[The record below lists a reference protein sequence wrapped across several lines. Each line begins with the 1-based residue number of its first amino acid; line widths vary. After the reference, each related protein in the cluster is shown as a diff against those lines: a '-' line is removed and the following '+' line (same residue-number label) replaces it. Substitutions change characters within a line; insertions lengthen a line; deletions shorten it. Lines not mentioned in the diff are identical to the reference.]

1 MDVTPR
7 PEVALKTSD
16 DGIVQLVNADCIAG
30 MRQIPDASVDCVLT
44 DPPYAMGYVSARRKR
59 SPRFEAIENDGKF
72 DLAFNVRW
80 LSEAH
85 RVMKDDTHLYVFTD
99 DGNLGAWRDVIGKC
113 GFTVKRTLVW
123 VKNAWTSG
131 DLEGDYG
138 HQTEFVVFAHKGRR
152 HLSGN
157 RIGNVLDARRVD
169 PNALQHPTQKPV
181 EVLTPLIECSTEPG
195 GVLLDPFIGSGTTA
209 VAARA
214 LGRRCIGFEIDETYY
229 ETAVARTAQRSLLEE
244 GA

>member
-1 MDVTPR
+1 MSERLLPGLQ
-7 PEVALKTSD
+7 ED
-16 DGIVQLVNADCIAG
+16 DGIVRIVNQDCIAG
-30 MRQIPDASVDCVLT
+30 MRGLEAASVDCVLT
-44 DPPYAMGYVSARRKR
+44 DPPYGMGYVSAWRKR
-59 SPRFEAIENDGKF
+59 SPRFDAIENDGKF

-80 LSEAH
+80 LTEAH

-99 DGNLGAWRDVIGKC
+99 DGNLGSWRDVIGKC

-152 HLSGN
+152 PLLGN
-157 RIGNVLDARRVD
+157 RIGNVIDARRVD

-181 EVLTPLIECSTEPG
+181 EVLTPLIECSTERG
-195 GVLLDPFIGSGTTA
+195 GSCWTRLLEAGRQQWP
-209 VAARA
+209 
-214 LGRRCIGFEIDETYY
+214 LGRLGD
-229 ETAVARTAQRSLLEE
+229 AASASRSTRRITTLQ
-244 GA
+244 

>member
-1 MDVTPR
+1 MTR
-7 PEVALKTSD
+7 ERTFEESD
-16 DGIVQLVNADCIAG
+16 DGVIRIVNADCLDG
-30 MRQIPDASVDCVLT
+30 MRSLPTESVDCVLT
-44 DPPYAMGYVSARRKR
+44 DPPYGMGYVSARRTRSKR
-59 SPRFEAIENDGKF
+59 FDAIENDATF

-85 RVMKDDTHLYVFTD
+85 RVMKPDTHLYVFTD
-99 DGNLGAWRDVIGKC
+99 DGNLGSWRDVIGKC

-152 HLSGN
+152 PLSGS
-157 RIGNVLDARRVD
+157 RIGNVIDARRVS
-169 PNALQHPTQKPV
+169 PESLQHPTQKPV
-181 EVLTPLIECSTEPG
+181 AVLTPLIECSTEQG

-209 VAARA
+209 VAARS
-214 LGRRCIGFEIDETYY
+214 LGRRCIGFEIDKRYY
-229 ETAVARTAQRSLLEE
+229 DVAVARTAQGSLLEAANE
-244 GA
+244 